1 MVKKL
6 KVQIEIDAEC
16 FDIKCLEQIL
26 KDRFYSATNPYT
38 IKVEEITNWL
48 AVDKNGIP
56 HLYRTKPY
64 RDGEHMTQTDKDLLL
79 QDLCSRLPYGV
90 KVNINE
96 KIETLNVIGDDDG
109 YYFNFLNDNEEGVTI
124 ENIKPYLFPLSSMT
138 MDQAQQWHKYAND
151 RGGLASSTDWLNA
164 HHFDYRGLIDKGLAI
179 DASNLNIY

>member
-1 MVKKL
+1 MKQEDKEL
-6 KVQIEIDAEC
+6 
-16 FDIKCLEQIL
+16 LL
-26 KDRFYSATNPYT
+26 KD
-38 IKVEEITNWL
+38 
-48 AVDKNGIP
+48 
-56 HLYRTKPY
+56 
-64 RDGEHMTQTDKDLLL
+64 
-79 QDLCSRLPYGV
+79 LCARLPHHT
-90 KVNINE
+90 KVNING
-96 KIETLNVIGDDDG
+96 KIETLDSICDDAG